1 MPMTISFERN
11 AFFQNLFHF
20 SEEELHN
27 DEFVYDKVS
36 AYFSLMGFDTQVEVL
51 ADRVEIELA
60 ITSSNKTER
69 EIEKIANFA
78 AKGDYSKAMKGI
90 DRALEKFP
98 AASELHRMKG
108 QILSD
113 QGDPEGGVNALID
126 ALRFDP
132 ENKWALIMMGN
143 IFARDRNDVET
154 GRLYYEKALEVDPKD
169 NIAMSNIG
177 AVLMERRQFEEG
189 TKYLMRAL
197 ALNDKYIN
205 TYLGLALGCQQQAQ
219 FKEAFDW
226 AIKGLQNAGDK
237 GRAGQMVFGIAI
249 ECAEKLI
256 EQNDGIRIVEGYMA
270 KLEEESG
277 KSIEVEK
284 TNDIPF
290 AAKLEI
296 AENKGRDFHLVRYK
310 PNYSAVAH
318 LVLHE
323 LVHLQFVI
331 DARAVSRNELF
342 VTRPAHATKFRSRL
356 GKYIKKLQGIGYPL
370 DSIDGV
376 IDQLFSGLNA
386 QVYNTPIDLFIEQYI
401 YDKFPQL
408 RPHQFLSLLR
418 LTQDGIKAVTSKE
431 IVELSDPWI
440 LDRSK
445 SYNLINAL
453 GFKEIYGVD
462 LVARH
467 KPVPSQLKKAEKS
480 FKEYL
485 EYKNTKGPGEEY
497 DLVNNWADDLG
508 LLGYFELLDEK
519 KYRSQQVDPITP
531 PATGMEG
538 FDSPESEV
546 FKDQEMSTFLEK
558 HKDAD
563 VNMAVVMFMIG
574 ALKKFKPM
582 EKSKVKDIG
591 FQIAQIGMSGISPEK
606 DGYHV
611 PLLPGSSFS
620 GYQMLAHYYVSWA
633 IAMPDMLS
641 QLQLPFDREYATAQQ
656 MFK

>member
-1 MPMTISFERN
+1 MTISFFRN
-11 AFFQNLFHF
+11 SFFQHLFHL
-20 SEEELHN
+20 SDEELQDDVHLS
-27 DEFVYDKVS
+27 DLLS
-36 AYFSLMGFDTQVEVL
+36 AYFKLMDFDAQV
-51 ADRVEIELA
+51 A
-60 ITSSNKTER
+60 IDGDLINVILDIAASNKADR

-78 AKGDYSKAMKGI
+78 AKGDYTKALKGI
-90 DRALEKFP
+90 ERALEKYP

-143 IFARDRNDVET
+143 IYARDRSDVET
-154 GRLYYEKALEVDPKD
+154 GRIYYEKALEVDPTD

-189 TKYLMRAL
+189 EKYLLRAL
-197 ALNDKYIN
+197 KLNDKYIN
-205 TYLGLALGCQQQAQ
+205 TYLGLALADQQRGNLDT
-219 FKEAFDW
+219 AFDW
-226 AIKGLQNAGDK
+226 AIKGLRNAGDK
-237 GRAGQMVFGIAI
+237 GRAGQMVFGIAM
-249 ECAEKLI
+249 ESAEQLI
-256 EQNDGIRIVEGYMA
+256 QANDGIRIVEGYMA
-270 KLEEESG
+270 KLEEASG
-277 KSIEVEK
+277 KPIEVEK
-284 TNDIPF
+284 SSEIPF

-296 AENKGRDFHLVRYK
+296 AENKDRDYHLVRYK
-310 PNYSAVAH
+310 PNYTAVAH
-318 LVLHE
+318 LILHE
-323 LVHLQFVI
+323 LIHLQFVL
-331 DARAVSRNELF
+331 DARKASRNELF
-342 VTRPAHATKFRSRL
+342 VTRPAHAVKFRSRM
-356 GKYIKKLQGIGYPL
+356 GKYIKKLQGVGYPL
-370 DSIDGV
+370 DSVDGV

-401 YDKFPQL
+401 YENFPKL

-445 SYNLINAL
+445 TYNLINAMGL
-453 GFKEIYGVD
+453 KEVYGVD
-462 LVARH
+462 LVKRH
-467 KPVPSQLKKAEKS
+467 KPAPSQLKKAEKA

-485 EYKNTKGPGEEY
+485 GYKETKGPGEEY

-508 LLGYFELLDEK
+508 MLGYFELLNEK
-519 KYRSQQVDPITP
+519 EYRSQKADPITLP
-531 PATGMEG
+531 PTGMEG
-538 FDSPESEV
+538 FESDEPDS
-546 FKDQEMSTFLEK
+546 FKEEEMSTFMEK
-558 HKDAD
+558 HQNAD
-563 VNMAVVMFMIG
+563 LNMAVVMFMIG
-574 ALKKFKPM
+574 ALKKFKLMP
-582 EKSKVKDIG
+582 KSKVKDIG
-591 FQIAQIGMSGISPEK
+591 FQIAQLGMSGISPEK

-633 IAMPDMLS
+633 IAMPDMLKE
-641 QLQLPFDREYATAQQ
+641 LQLPFDREYATAQQ